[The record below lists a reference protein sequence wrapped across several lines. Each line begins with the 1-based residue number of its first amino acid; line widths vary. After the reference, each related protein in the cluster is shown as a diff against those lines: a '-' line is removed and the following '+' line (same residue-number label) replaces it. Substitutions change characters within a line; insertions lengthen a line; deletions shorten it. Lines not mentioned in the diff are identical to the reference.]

1 MIAARAVIPAFA
13 AILSLAC
20 AATPK
25 VDLTA
30 ETNAVRQRFAD
41 WVAAEKRRDLELSMS
56 FLAPDAVIHGE
67 GTPAIKGIE
76 AARGVWKA
84 FFDIPFTDIVNTE
97 PRTVVVSSSGDL
109 AYDAGS
115 WKLIVPGKDGPTEQR
130 GKSAIVWQKRD
141 GQWKAVG
148 LSFSMDSSQPL
159 LPAATPSRAP
169 VRPAKP

>member
-1 MIAARAVIPAFA
+1 MIAARTVTSGFA
-13 AILSLAC
+13 SLLALAC
-20 AATPK
+20 AAPPK
-25 VDLTA
+25 VDVAA
-30 ETNAVRQRFAD
+30 EANAVRQRFAD
-41 WVAAEKRRDLELSMS
+41 WVAAEKRRDLDLSMS

-67 GTPAIKGIE
+67 GTPAIRGIE

-84 FFDIPFTDIVNTE
+84 FFDIPFTDIVSTE

-115 WKLIVPGKDGPTEQR
+115 WRLIVSGKDGPTEQR
-130 GKSAIVWQKRD
+130 GKSAIAWQKRD

-159 LPAATPSRAP
+159 LPAAEQSAAP
-169 VRPAKP
+169 VRRR